1 MKKLDDAD
9 NVCPRRSNS
18 MDPRSP
24 ETRNGNQIL
33 NQLEEAMD
41 AALLRGCRVTQKYLS
56 TEDLTPS
63 LETALSVA
71 MGRTVKEWMD

>member
-1 MKKLDDAD
+1 
-9 NVCPRRSNS
+9 
-18 MDPRSP
+18 
-24 ETRNGNQIL
+24 
-33 NQLEEAMD
+33 MD